1 MLPEVRMAVHEI
13 SNDTIAALK
22 LEGPG
27 KREPGGVDPVH
38 DNTELES
45 ASSNNDDN
53 NFKHHLGITAQKAI
67 MELASESQSFRSNN
81 NPWKVI
87 TVTK

>member
-1 MLPEVRMAVHEI
+1 MDKTKNTTDAPSDNIIVKGHK
-13 SNDTIAALK
+13 NDT
-22 LEGPG
+22 
-27 KREPGGVDPVH
+27 
-38 DNTELES
+38 
-45 ASSNNDDN
+45 SNNDDN